1 MRESTTL
8 WFYFDG
14 ILRFIAKNASSGK
27 RRAEPVVPR
36 PGHHT
41 VLGQRKTRFFADA
54 QNDNRWY
61 CHPLNGVMD
70 LLYRSTRVMKRK
82 TVSSTEAAPRDLN
95 LDGIVCKPIKA
106 LVGPAAAKMSACP
119 RIRAFLI
126 FNAADSSSLP
136 SQGPSSQTYLGR
148 RNRTFP
154 AYHDFWRAR
163 KLMFILIRR
172 GAACCAPARE

>member
-82 TVSSTEAAPRDLN
+82 TVSSTEAAPQD
-95 LDGIVCKPIKA
+95 
-106 LVGPAAAKMSACP
+106 
-119 RIRAFLI
+119 
-126 FNAADSSSLP
+126 
-136 SQGPSSQTYLGR
+136 
-148 RNRTFP
+148 
-154 AYHDFWRAR
+154 
-163 KLMFILIRR
+163 
-172 GAACCAPARE
+172 